1 MVYSTRG
8 HYSQVLSE
16 WHCPL
21 YAGFLTPSSV
31 SLCNVANSVPGDSEP
46 YCNFMHTQEG
56 DVYTGQMQQPARR
69 RHRRRNHRKGGKGR
83 KPVAAF

>member
-1 MVYSTRG
+1 MVYGILGACFHRPS
-8 HYSQVLSE
+8 LSV
-16 WHCPL
+16 HHF
-21 YAGFLTPSSV
+21 AAFLTPSFV

-46 YCNFMHTQEG
+46 YCNFMRTQEG
-56 DVYTGQMQQPARR
+56 DVYSAQMQQPARR